1 MTGLRLFVA
10 GKLSVFGIGGNFDA
24 VKDSGYSKN

>member
-10 GKLSVFGIGGNFDA
+10 GKLSVSGIGGDFDA
-24 VKDSGYSKN
+24 VKDSGYYEN